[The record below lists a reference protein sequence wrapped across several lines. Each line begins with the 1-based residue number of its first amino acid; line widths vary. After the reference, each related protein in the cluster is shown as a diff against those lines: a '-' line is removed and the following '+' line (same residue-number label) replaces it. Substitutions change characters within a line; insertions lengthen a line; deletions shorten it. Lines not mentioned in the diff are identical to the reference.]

1 MNRFSTSLFRQRGKC
16 AAKRIRINR
25 IARYLVFRGA
35 QEKSAHKPNE
45 ISAFA
50 AELVFRHLPGK
61 LVQRGGDSQRFRGPG
76 RRRRV
81 ALIDTVGGPVAGV
94 VVTPTGLCFLPA
106 HSLAFRFGAGS
117 LALAYSRVRQKPL
130 PADPARF
137 LPGFGH
143 SCPSSSRDFGE
154 NSGTTPNLFRGEIPW
169 LTWAIMAITAGLFLT
184 EPESS

>member
-16 AAKRIRINR
+16 AAKRLGINK
-25 IARYLVFRGA
+25 IARYLVFRLA
-35 QEKSAHKPNE
+35 QEKSTHKPNE

-106 HSLAFRFGAGS
+106 RRLAFRFGAGS
-117 LALAYSRVRQKPL
+117 LALHYSRVRQKPL
-130 PADPARF
+130 PADPARS

-143 SCPSSSRDFGE
+143 DCPSSSVR
-154 NSGTTPNLFRGEIPW
+154 LFRGFRRVTYFAEKY
-169 LTWAIMAITAGLFLT
+169 LDRAMAGITAGLFLP
-184 EPESS
+184 EPSESS